1 MIGAGRAGP
10 NIFQAGCGR
19 CYIVVV
25 DPVPRVLRPGSSM
38 STTRLPMLRAT
49 IISATLLTTVLVLSA
64 PGTPVAERMTRFV
77 DETEVAGAVTLV
89 ASREKVIQVDAV
101 GRADIAGE
109 KPMQPDTIFWI
120 ASMTKPVTGVA
131 VQMLEE
137 EGKLSLDDP
146 VAKHIPELAD
156 LKTAD
161 GKPVKPTI
169 RHLLTHTS
177 GMGEALPDESKDAR
191 TLADL
196 MPVYARKPVAF
207 EPGARWQYCQS
218 SINTAARI
226 AEIVSGRS
234 FPQLIEQRLLEPLGM
249 KDTTFYLSSEQRF
262 RLAKSYRR
270 TPERKLEEAEIFM
283 LAGKDPTSRDR
294 YPAANGGLFS
304 TAPDYA
310 RFCRMLLR
318 GGELDGRRYL
328 KPESVRRMTGILT
341 GDLETGFTPGNG
353 WGLGWCVVRKPQGAT
368 AALSAGSFGH
378 GGIFG
383 TQAWTDPEKD
393 RVFILMVQR
402 ANFPNADASEV
413 RRAFQETAAAVAR

>member
-1 MIGAGRAGP
+1 MTAPRTTTPRIAL
-10 NIFQAGCGR
+10 
-19 CYIVVV
+19 IVV
-25 DPVPRVLRPGSSM
+25 
-38 STTRLPMLRAT
+38 STL
-49 IISATLLTTVLVLSA
+49 SATVLVLSA

-77 DETEVAGAVTLV
+77 DEKEVAGAVTLV
-89 ASREKVIQVDAV
+89 ASGDKVIQVDAV
-101 GRADIAGE
+101 GKADVAGD
-109 KPMQPDTIFWI
+109 KPMKPDTLFWI

-131 VQMLEE
+131 VQILEE
-137 EGKLSLDDP
+137 EGKLSLDDA
-146 VAKHIPELAD
+146 VAKHIPELAE

-177 GMGEALPDESKDAR
+177 GMGEASPDESKGAR

-196 MPVYARKPVAF
+196 IPIYARKPVAF

-226 AEIVSGRS
+226 AEIVSGKP
-234 FPQLIEQRLLEPLGM
+234 FPELIQERLFQPLGM
-249 KDTTFYLSSEQRF
+249 KDTTFYLTPEQRP

-270 TPERKLEEAEIFM
+270 TPEGKLEEAEIM
-283 LAGKDPTSRDR
+283 ILGGKDPTSRDR

-310 RFCRMLLR
+310 RFCRMVLR

-328 KPESVRRMTGILT
+328 KAESVRRMTGILT

-353 WGLGWCVVRKPQGAT
+353 WGLGWCVVKEPRGAT
-368 AALSAGSFGH
+368 AVLSAGSFGH
-378 GGIFG
+378 GGVFG
-383 TQAWTDPEKD
+383 TQAWSDPEKD
-393 RVFILMVQR
+393 RIFILMVQR

-413 RRAFQETAAAVAR
+413 RRAFQETAAAAAR